1 MRKPLQIVY
10 VAGFFFLQ
18 LSNASH
24 AQNVNGQGSKPLELD
39 AVTGLIQG
47 QDWEVVRTSCTSCHT
62 AQLITQNSGS
72 REVWLSRIE
81 WMQETQG
88 LQQLAPDVQEKVLQY
103 LAEYYGPKPATR
115 RPALASHLLPAN
127 PYNP

>member
-1 MRKPLQIVY
+1 M
-10 VAGFFFLQ
+10 Q
-18 LSNASH
+18 LCNASH
-24 AQNVNGQGSKPLELD
+24 AQEVNRQESKPLELD

-47 QDWEVVRTSCTSCHT
+47 QDWEVVRTSCTSCHS

-88 LQQLAPDVQEKVLQY
+88 LQQLAPDVQDKVLQY
-103 LAEYYGPKPATR
+103 LEEYYGPKPATR

>member
-1 MRKPLQIVY
+1 MRQPLHIIY
-10 VAGFFFLQ
+10 VAGSFLF
-18 LSNASH
+18 LLCNTSY
-24 AQNVNGQGSKPLELD
+24 AQEVD

-47 QDWEVVRTSCTSCHT
+47 QEWELVRTSCTSCHS

-88 LQQLAPDVQEKVLQY
+88 LQQLAPEVEEKILHY
-103 LAEYYGPKPATR
+103 LADYYGPKPATR
-115 RPALASHLLPAN
+115 RPALAAHLLPVN